1 MISISLCMIVK
12 NVEDILARCLASVK
26 ELVDEIVIVDTGST
40 DGTKKTAAQYT
51 DKIFDFVWQDDF
63 AAARNFAFRKGS
75 KDYLMWLDADDVI
88 PVKEAEKFR
97 EMKKSISE
105 NVDVIMM
112 PYAAAFDESG
122 NSIFTYYRER
132 IVRNGAG
139 YMFKGRIHEVIP
151 PSGKIFYSDIQVEH
165 RKAKAGD
172 SGRNLRIYENMKLQ
186 GEAFDSRDL
195 YYYGRELMFHRMY
208 KKGAEVLEDFLQR
221 TDGWVENRIDA
232 TRQLAACYYAI
243 GEDEKAFSSLTRAF
257 AFDVPRGET
266 CCDIGRHFMDRGK
279 YKQAV
284 YWYTQALS
292 AKKATKFGAF
302 LEEERYGFLP
312 AISLCICYDRMGDR
326 EQAYQYNELAGSY
339 KPESPYYLK
348 NREYFSYIQGEIR
361 EFGQK
366 RAADGQKQNP
376 NI

>member
-12 NVEDILARCLASVK
+12 NEEDILARCLDSVK

-40 DGTKKTAAQYT
+40 DGTKKAAAQYT

-284 YWYTQALS
+284 YW
-292 AKKATKFGAF
+292 
-302 LEEERYGFLP
+302 
-312 AISLCICYDRMGDR
+312 
-326 EQAYQYNELAGSY
+326 
-339 KPESPYYLK
+339 
-348 NREYFSYIQGEIR
+348 
-361 EFGQK
+361 
-366 RAADGQKQNP
+366 
-376 NI
+376 